1 MRHFNFRKTLLRVG
15 KAHNRWLKKAVIQ
28 NIFYSKYSVVFRK
41 VLFRKCINDNK
52 SKLRVH
58 RKVACNCLLSSNWMT
73 FLRCS
78 KDKAELFPYLSN
90 VIVKETHDKVLVS
103 TVDEIVVINGAGLEI
118 QPLMSCSIE
127 EADEMFFAH
136 VKHPSTKH
144 IRIMIETVDSDVVVI
159 AITNFRQLV
168 S

>member
-1 MRHFNFRKTLLRVG
+1 MRHFIFRKTLLRVG

-28 NIFYSKYSVVFRK
+28 NIFYSKYSVVLRK
-41 VLFRKCINDNK
+41 VLFKKYINDNK

-58 RKVACNCLLSSNWMT
+58 RKVTCNCLLSSNWMT

-78 KDKAELFPYLSN
+78 KDKAALFPFLSN
-90 VIVKETHDKVLVS
+90 VIVKETQDKVLVS
-103 TVDEIVVINGAGLEI
+103 TVDEIVVTNGAGLEI
-118 QPLMSCSIE
+118 QPLMSCSTE

-136 VKHPSTKH
+136 VKRPSTKH
-144 IRIMIETVDSDVVVI
+144 IRIMIETVDSDVIVI
-159 AITNFRQLV
+159 AITNFHQLV